1 MGQDRPDKKI
11 HRILPQYTGGWN
23 QRLACRMR
31 RSPLAQQAVEVL
43 GIFVV
48 GVTQHALEVARAQKQ
63 INLLLGLQSK
73 QRSN

>member
-1 MGQDRPDKKI
+1 
-11 HRILPQYTGGWN
+11 
-23 QRLACRMR
+23 MR

-48 GVTQHALEVARAQKQ
+48 GVTQHAPEVARAQKQ
-63 INLLLGLQSK
+63 IDLLLGLQSK

>member
-1 MGQDRPDKKI
+1 
-11 HRILPQYTGGWN
+11 
-23 QRLACRMR
+23 MR